1 MARKPAHA
9 LWLACLAQLAAAGA
23 ARAQATGF
31 LDTGFF
37 SDGKVTVAPSGG
49 DPHVSAVAV
58 APDSRVVIAGTRFLA
73 NGQSTLFWYALSDSA
88 TGAICSPVSPGGGL
102 FANANAA
109 TFDSDGRLV
118 IVGTASFAG
127 TGYDILILRYL
138 YPACTLDSSFS
149 GDGVYAIGLN
159 QSEHLSDVAI
169 DGQGRIIAAG
179 DILEGSSDQRLLV
192 VRMLENG
199 TPDTSFSGDGR
210 FDLDWGGGA
219 DFGQV
224 VIQDD
229 GKVVAGGTIDGG
241 ALGTVFAVVRLT
253 SGGVL
258 DPTFSGDGALAFD
271 FPYGEDDRMTD
282 LAIDPVTGRVL
293 AAGGSDDVDTGTTR
307 SAVARLTSAGVLDST
322 FDGDGVWVDNV
333 YDLDAMAAIVPQ
345 TDGRILLAGDAA
357 NVGADRNFFAY
368 RLDHDG
374 GLDSGFGFFGV
385 AEVAFDLGGADDD
398 LGLAGGLQAGK
409 LVVAGS
415 AETAGESQ
423 AAVARL
429 WSSFIF
435 ADGFERGSTRTWI
448 STAP

>member
-1 MARKPAHA
+1 MHVV
-9 LWLACLAQLAAAGA
+9 AASA
-23 ARAQATGF
+23 ARAEATGF

-37 SDGKVTVAPSGG
+37 SDGKITVAPSGG
-49 DPHVSAVAV
+49 DPHANAVAA
-58 APDSRVVIAGTRFLA
+58 APDGRVVIAGTRFFA
-73 NGQSTLFWYALSDSA
+73 NGQSTLFWYSLSDTA
-88 TGAICSPVSPGGGL
+88 TGTICSPISPGGGL
-102 FANANAA
+102 FASANAA

-118 IVGTASFAG
+118 VVGTASFAG
-127 TGYDILILRYL
+127 TGYDVLILRYL

-149 GDGVYAIGLN
+149 GDGVYTVGLN
-159 QSEHLSDVAI
+159 QAEHLSDVAI
-169 DGQGRIIAAG
+169 DGQDRIVAAG
-179 DILEGSSDQRLLV
+179 DILDGSSNQRLLV
-192 VRMLENG
+192 LRLQING

-210 FDLDWGGGA
+210 FDLDWGAGA

-229 GKVVAGGTIDGG
+229 GKIVAGGTIDGG

-258 DPTFSGDGALAFD
+258 DSTFSGDGALAFD
-271 FPYGEDDRMTD
+271 FPYGEDDRLTD

-293 AAGGSDDVDTGTTR
+293 AAGASDDADTGTTR
-307 SAVARLTSAGVLDST
+307 SAVARLTSTGTLDST

-333 YDLDAMAAIVPQ
+333 YDVEAMASIVPQ
-345 TDGRILLAGDAA
+345 SDGRILLAGDAA

-374 GLDSGFGFFGV
+374 GVDSGFGFFGV
-385 AEVAFDLGGADDD
+385 SEVAFDLGGVDDD

-409 LVVAGS
+409 LVIAGS
-415 AETAGESQ
+415 AETAGETQ

-435 ADGFERGSTRTWI
+435 ADGFERGSTRTWL